1 MSKKLLYLLSM
12 LLTII
17 VGCWLYYM
25 FCCNCSKKEC
35 CDKTDKDKLP
45 ETEMSFSGFQIS
57 GEDFSYKTSDNFKFL
72 SAKFNHLEPLSDSL
86 QNGILKLK
94 DYLSKE
100 NANLKITGYALSTEN
115 NSSAFPNLG
124 FARANDVKNF
134 LVKQGLPENK
144 LEIFGEVK
152 DVLSQRNDTIFG
164 PLSFNLFKVSEE
176 NNSSYKD
183 WSAIKDKINANPVI
197 LYFET
202 GQTAIDVSAEDRAKI
217 AEMVD
222 YLGHVAG
229 SKISVTGHTDNVGNR
244 DNNIKLALER
254 ANFAKDYL
262 VTNGITSEKI
272 NVTSLG
278 PDKPI
283 ADNATAEGRAKNRR
297 TELRIE

>member
-17 VGCWLYYM
+17 VGSWLYYM
-25 FCCNCSKKEC
+25 FCCNCSDKEC
-35 CDKTDKDKLP
+35 CDKANSNKAQENEL
-45 ETEMSFSGFQIS
+45 SFSGFQIS
-57 GEDFSYKTSDNFKFL
+57 GDDFSYKTSDNFNFL

-86 QNGILKLK
+86 QDGILKLK

-100 NANLKITGYALSTEN
+100 NANLKITGYALSTETN
-115 NSSAFPNLG
+115 TSAFPNLG

-152 DVLSQRNDTIFG
+152 DALSQKNDTLFG
-164 PLSFNLFKVSEE
+164 PLSFNLFKISEE